1 LLERLSATATKE
13 VGDCSRKGSIVKAEF
28 GPEDED
34 FHSHVPQKGAQTNIT
49 VYVVS
54 KQKKKRKKSMEDS
67 NPYKNIIK

>member
-13 VGDCSRKGSIVKAEF
+13 VGDCSKKGSIVKAES

-54 KQKKKRKKSMEDS
+54 KKEKSKKSMEDS
-67 NPYKNIIK
+67 NPHKNIIK